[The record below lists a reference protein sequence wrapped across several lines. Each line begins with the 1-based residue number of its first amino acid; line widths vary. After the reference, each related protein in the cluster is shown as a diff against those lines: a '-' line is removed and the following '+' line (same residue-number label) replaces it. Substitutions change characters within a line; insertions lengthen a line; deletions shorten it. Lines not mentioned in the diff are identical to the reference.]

1 MTPPVQS
8 DPVRPPRPWSRPS
21 SAVLASVLIVV
32 LAAIWLPDHFAP
44 IAVGCILFD
53 LLMLAAFV
61 AQLSRWALGVQKLIE
76 QTQADASPH
85 R

>member
-1 MTPPVQS
+1 M
-8 DPVRPPRPWSRPS
+8 RPPRPWSRPS

-32 LAAIWLPDHFAP
+32 LAAIWLPNYFAP